1 MSYIR
6 GIYPKFSPI
15 APMIEI
21 VMSKGTYVIL
31 YLLCLIPGASMQ
43 LVHRAM
49 SGGKAMSGGNDQ
61 HMSIGKLNKCLLNGN
76 ESS

>member
-15 APMIEI
+15 APMIET

-43 LVHRAM
+43 LVH
-49 SGGKAMSGGNDQ
+49 KAMSGGNEQ